1 MALRSTSERC
11 SESFR
16 FHCTVKRIHI
26 RQHMIL
32 VLLMLTFIGGVVGYR
47 TALPFHHVPKQEYRK
62 SLSRGSLVHTRPA
75 KYTKLDRYPIACLL
89 SQTYV
94 DEDED
99 EEGNFSK
106 PQRSRRRDFF
116 KDWISSSPSKSM
128 VQPIGVDGAQA
139 QKNPQTRMKPQF
151 NELFAGMPSMDD
163 ILSAESIDNDNESS
177 YGQGKKAEP
186 QKGIRAKQDNSWF
199 EPEKQRIVDR
209 YEEMLKEMLRDLE
222 RRRRHNHDS
231 VPGNAEAMIKSV
243 LQQEMDREIKATR
256 DDQGEE
262 QLKAYELE
270 GRAKVEDDDLSGPVD
285 ESLLRLIDESEA
297 DYVQRKSSGAELDAF
312 LLHQAE
318 TFSRERENAVIGLD
332 NEEIMPEIGANLDQ
346 WALERLQEMIKQ
358 RQGGEEMV
366 LDILEENVEDL
377 RGRMEKAGNRGRLR
391 PETMKEWQ
399 MYRAITSRL
408 AQNDDQ
414 AFTPLEG
421 EDARETR
428 ISERLDAW
436 KDYIEKEEG
445 VRKEF
450 GLVRGPKLPFEWQ
463 ESNLDRLEQSPVPS
477 LTESSKADI
486 RRQIN
491 HMAVQAMESLLK
503 KSDPGR
509 RVKLQKEIDYL
520 KQTLESSDYL
530 DVEDID
536 DETEIVSGP
545 VDVSDVFARGSQGP
559 KKTPTQPVPKR
570 ADEEDRK
577 KGVAVKISAVLEN
590 EEGTA
595 LSLKRPMPSTPFFTD
610 SDEGDKSSEKETFT
624 TDSRLGSMED
634 QKIQAMFRRA
644 GAKTVEE
651 QAEIRKRYEDF
662 RLLEKGSRDASGLSG
677 EGTGKEF
684 LLTDLKYNVSEIL
697 NEDGDFDAATILS
710 TIGPRPTRRKTT
722 TSNPYGNVNSVSD
735 SDAKLSI
742 ETFGPSTVAENSN
755 DNRYSS
761 KEVENAR
768 FQSDVDEAE
777 VFNSLYRSV
786 SAVGGGRY
794 KDDPEAK
801 AKQQAAFSDYMKKE
815 NRLRHSLDTLGSDS
829 EGVDFNTDI
838 PFDDIEYADEVISSL
853 GARPT
858 PKRTR
863 VLDEE
868 GLSDGKSREKDD
880 VGLDDISDTDIV
892 SGMVDSIDDET
903 IEMPDWLRR
912 ENESRGVYDRFQGG
926 EIDSV
931 FDDTDSEKNL
941 RQLAEYEKR
950 RSGKQLKHM
959 GIDVSD
965 VLGRSSFE
973 IDDYADY
980 KFDDSYQRGKLP
992 GSLGTATFE
1001 GRKRNLL
1008 DYRELEVAELNN
1020 LMDHKDSVYSTGV
1033 SQYMPRV
1040 NKPFKEFGAI
1050 FRLEGVLLDISG
1062 LQIQAWTKTA
1072 EHFSF
1077 KIPEVEDVRRA
1088 AVTCPEVAIK
1098 EIFLWTDDFIQCG
1111 HIARVHRDNLRKE
1124 FDGWMTM
1131 NGINFPEST
1140 EPELKETLA
1149 FEQRVI
1155 KEQLTPPLQR
1165 EMSEDERI
1173 EKAYKA
1179 WLVTADELGRG
1190 EPKDDDIF
1198 TALPLPPDVAV
1209 TRVFGWSQDP
1219 VEVDMIVKMYY
1230 NHLNNSNPLVR
1241 ASLNQSVA
1249 AKEETPQTSLID
1261 EVAVMEI
1268 HYAVWTKLAH
1278 KYGHE
1283 CPLPEEVAAAFVIG
1297 DPELTVFH
1305 GFGWVVDSEAAKT
1318 LGDEFEKNV
1327 KECIHE
1333 QFYGG
1338 ISASVTDDKAVET
1351 GRRLLESKYDQPTPP
1366 RGLIPEEVLQV
1377 QIKAWTTTAETH
1389 GLDPPSP
1396 DEVRIAMKMDPKE
1409 AIQRLFLWTDK
1420 PDEIGEGAETFLEAL
1435 KNESLHLVSEYRD
1448 ESFRTRENKDIP
1460 QVALSPL
1467 VKDPTTDDI
1476 FQAAFDAWTET
1487 AKKNGFSFP
1496 STEEVEFAF
1505 SVGPKEAIL
1514 LGFQWTDDVAI
1525 ADELVKVYREE
1536 LNTRRTQWQ
1545 ATPSI
1550 ISPLASS
1557 DSNGEPKFRPN
1568 PTASKWIKSLVDV
1581 EMQCGIISYL
1591 DRYQVDVLLEQAGLS
1606 ELIPP
1611 DRRVSASNGYT
1622 RDTYQMLGAALRL
1635 ERRPDHCVVFDSTP
1649 FASIAAHEVDMQSV
1663 SMIGSYP
1670 RYELMSADTTSNSLE
1685 ELTAMNI
1692 RRLFA
1697 ERVYDQPL
1705 IDIQPTL
1712 PSSQRKT
1719 RTKFFFD
1726 DDD

>member
-1 MALRSTSERC
+1 
-11 SESFR
+11 
-16 FHCTVKRIHI
+16 
-26 RQHMIL
+26 MIL
-32 VLLMLTFIGGVVGYR
+32 VLLMLTFIGGV
-47 TALPFHHVPKQEYRK
+47 
-62 SLSRGSLVHTRPA
+62 
-75 KYTKLDRYPIACLL
+75 
-89 SQTYV
+89 TYV

-318 TFSRERENAVIGLD
+318 TFSRERENAVIDLD

-463 ESNLDRLEQSPVPS
+463 ESNLDRLEQSPVP
-477 LTESSKADI
+477 TESSKADI

-610 SDEGDKSSEKETFT
+610 KSSEKETFT

-710 TIGPRPTRRKTT
+710 TIGPRPTSRKTT

-742 ETFGPSTVAENSN
+742 ETFGPSTVAENPN

-880 VGLDDISDTDIV
+880 VGFDDISDTDIV

-1249 AKEETPQTSLID
+1249 AKEETPQISLID

-1496 STEEVEFAF
+1496 STEEVELHFQ
-1505 SVGPKEAIL
+1505 SVQKKR
-1514 LGFQWTDDVAI
+1514 F
-1525 ADELVKVYREE
+1525 Y
-1536 LNTRRTQWQ
+1536 
-1545 ATPSI
+1545 S
-1550 ISPLASS
+1550 ASNGQMMSQSLMSSLS